1 LLLDSLPVC
10 SVFTRGFPLEVSMD
24 LGLKGKVAMVTGASR
39 GIGRAITLGLV
50 AEGCQVSGC
59 ARGQEGVDALAKDI
73 QGRGGNA
80 LALAVDVTNEN
91 DARRWVEETQKRFG
105 QVDILINNVGGSRPG
120 GNLTASAEDW
130 KAGFALNFFS
140 TLDLC
145 RLVVPLMS
153 NQKSGCVINI
163 ASIYGREWGGPMTY
177 NAAKAAM
184 ISLSKEMARELA
196 PQGIRVNSVA
206 PGSILFPGGS
216 WEKRQIENPEMIAA
230 FVKAELPFG
239 RFGKPEEVA
248 DVVVFLASG
257 RAQWVSGAC
266 INVDGCQSRSLI

>member
-1 LLLDSLPVC
+1 VSQ
-10 SVFTRGFPLEVSMD
+10 EVQN
-24 LGLKGKVAMVTGASR
+24 TGAEV
-39 GIGRAITLGLV
+39 T
-50 AEGCQVSGC
+50 
-59 ARGQEGVDALAKDI
+59 ALA
-73 QGRGGNA
+73 G
-80 LALAVDVTNEN
+80 DVTNEV
-91 DARRWVEETQKRFG
+91 DARRWVEETQNRFG
-105 QVDILINNVGGSRPG
+105 RVDIVINNVGGSRPG
-120 GNLTASAEDW
+120 GNLSASREDW
-130 KAGFALNFFS
+130 QSGFALNFFS
-140 TLDLC
+140 ALDLC

-153 NQKSGCVINI
+153 SQKSGCVINI
-163 ASIYGREWGGPMTY
+163 ASVYGREWGGPMTY

-216 WEKRQIENPEMIAA
+216 WEKRQQENPEGIAA

-248 DVVVFLASG
+248 DVVVFLASD

-266 INVDGCQSRSLI
+266 ITVDGCQSRSLI

>member
-1 LLLDSLPVC
+1 
-10 SVFTRGFPLEVSMD
+10 MD
-24 LGLKGKVAMVTGASR
+24 LGLKGKVAMITGASR

-50 AEGCQVSGC
+50 AEGCRVSVC
-59 ARGQEGVDALAKDI
+59 ARGQEGVDQLAQEI
-73 QGRGGNA
+73 RQRGGEA
-80 LALAVDVTNEN
+80 LTLAIDVTNEAE
-91 DARRWVEETQKRFG
+91 ARRWVEETRKRFG
-105 QVDILINNVGGSRPG
+105 QVDILVNNVGGSRPG
-120 GNLTASAEDW
+120 GNLTASSEDW

-145 RLVVPLMS
+145 QLVVPLMS
-153 NQKSGCVINI
+153 TQKSGCVINI

-216 WEKRQIENPEMIAA
+216 WERRQIEQPDMIAA

-266 INVDGCQSRSLI
+266 INIDGCQSRSLI

>member
-1 LLLDSLPVC
+1 
-10 SVFTRGFPLEVSMD
+10 MD
-24 LGLKGKVAMVTGASR
+24 LGLKGKVAMISGASR
-39 GIGRAITLGLV
+39 GIGRAMALGLA
-50 AEGCQVSGC
+50 AEGCRLSIC
-59 ARGQEGVDALAKDI
+59 ARGKETLDFVVQETRKSGADVLGVT
-73 QGRGGNA
+73 G
-80 LALAVDVTNEN
+80 DVTNEI
-91 DARRWVEETQKRFG
+91 DARRWVEDTQQRFG
-105 QVDILINNVGGSRPG
+105 RVDILINNVGGSRPG
-120 GNLTASAEDW
+120 GNLTVAKDDW
-130 KAGFALNFFS
+130 HAGFALNFFS
-140 TLDLC
+140 ALDLC

-153 NQKSGCVINI
+153 AQTSGCVINI

-216 WEKRQIENPEMIAA
+216 WEKRQQENPEGIAA

-248 DVVVFLASG
+248 DVVVFLASD
-257 RAQWVSGAC
+257 RARWVSGAC
-266 INVDGCQSRSLI
+266 ITVDGCQSRSLI

>member
-1 LLLDSLPVC
+1 
-10 SVFTRGFPLEVSMD
+10 MD
-24 LGLKGKVAMVTGASR
+24 LGLRGKVAMVSGASR
-39 GIGRAITLGLV
+39 GIGRAIALGLA
-50 AEGCQVSGC
+50 AEGCRLSLC
-59 ARGQEGVDALAKDI
+59 ARGKEGVDRVAQEVQKVDAEVTVLA
-73 QGRGGNA
+73 G
-80 LALAVDVTNEN
+80 DVTNEA
-91 DARRWVEETQKRFG
+91 DARRWVEDTQQRFG
-105 QVDILINNVGGSRPG
+105 RVDILINNVGGSRPG
-120 GNLTASAEDW
+120 GNLSASREDW
-130 KAGFALNFFS
+130 QNGFALNFFS
-140 TLDLC
+140 ALDLC

-163 ASIYGREWGGPMTY
+163 ASVYGREWGGPMTY

-216 WEKRQIENPEMIAA
+216 WEKRQQENPEGIAA

-266 INVDGCQSRSLI
+266 ITVDGCQSRSLI

>member
-1 LLLDSLPVC
+1 
-10 SVFTRGFPLEVSMD
+10 MD
-24 LGLKGKVAMVTGASR
+24 LGLKGKVAMISGASR
-39 GIGRAITLGLV
+39 GIGRAIALGLA
-50 AEGCQVSGC
+50 AEGCRLSLC
-59 ARGQEGVDALAKDI
+59 ARGQAGVD
-73 QGRGGNA
+73 QVVQEVRRQSVET
-80 LALAVDVTNEN
+80 LALAVDVTKEEE
-91 DARRWVEETQKRFG
+91 AQHWVEETQHRFG
-105 QVDILINNVGGSRPG
+105 RVDILINNVGGSRPG
-120 GNLTASAEDW
+120 GNLTASTEDW
-130 KAGFALNFFS
+130 QGGFALNFFS
-140 TLDLC
+140 ALDLC

-153 NQKSGCVINI
+153 VQKSGCVINI

-216 WEKRQIENPEMIAA
+216 WEKRQKENPEGIAA

-248 DVVVFLASG
+248 DVVVFLASD
-257 RAQWVSGAC
+257 RAHWVSGAC